1 VSNDEQDAALLR
13 LVKTRGAAKR
23 QKSLLET
30 ELRAAGTSLY
40 NIGAAL
46 RSIGFSTSVQET
58 PGAILQH
65 VATAPDI
72 CGLER
77 VKAML
82 EELKEL
88 NETLKQ
94 LTASAIT
101 QGID

>member
-1 VSNDEQDAALLR
+1 MSNDEQDAAILR
-13 LVKTRGAAKR
+13 MVKARDEAKR

-40 NIGAAL
+40 NIGSSL

-58 PGAILQH
+58 PGAILQR

-88 NETLKQ
+88 NENLKQ
-94 LTASAIT
+94 LAVSATT